1 MADRIFPTQIQGD
14 GLDSEKVF
22 TGINWD
28 DFGSR
33 LAQVREAEGTEMSPE
48 VREYLDSLKNDESDF
63 AYEDDVTAE
72 NESSNVTTAKRELP
86 EALVEHQ
93 FKSKDEDENDEQE
106 ESKIVRG
113 KEASAQ
119 NRRVVFSSAKQLT
132 AEAIEEAKAKGDQ
145 GLVNAILAA
154 RNDRRTALAAKIAE
168 AAKEQVDKNVRIAER
183 NAYRMSI
190 VNSVEETSKKI
201 TEAAASNNTK
211 VASDNDGFVKI
222 SDLKGQE
229 RQAFIKKCASQ
240 GFPEEYV
247 SAMLGETL
255 QANADFSAEAD
266 NIRQVMSAD
275 LDKNIKKSA
284 VEGMVKVSSL
294 DKAEYDRLKRYW
306 KEELGYG
313 DEEWIDDLFSSKYD
327 SKK

>member
-132 AEAIEEAKAKGDQ
+132 AEAIE
-145 GLVNAILAA
+145 
-154 RNDRRTALAAKIAE
+154 DRY
-168 AAKEQVDKNVRIAER
+168 N
-183 NAYRMSI
+183 
-190 VNSVEETSKKI
+190 
-201 TEAAASNNTK
+201 
-211 VASDNDGFVKI
+211 G
-222 SDLKGQE
+222 
-229 RQAFIKKCASQ
+229 
-240 GFPEEYV
+240 
-247 SAMLGETL
+247 
-255 QANADFSAEAD
+255 
-266 NIRQVMSAD
+266 
-275 LDKNIKKSA
+275 
-284 VEGMVKVSSL
+284 
-294 DKAEYDRLKRYW
+294 
-306 KEELGYG
+306 
-313 DEEWIDDLFSSKYD
+313 
-327 SKK
+327 